1 MADKEDFAPAALM
14 AGLAA
19 EMEKEAGPC
28 GPLPPALPLA
38 DIETMPALF
47 QVRELY
53 DQHAEDIAR
62 ALRDGA
68 EVPPLLVLRA
78 GRRVIVIDGHHRL
91 EAHRLAGKLAAVP
104 VVGFEGTL
112 REAVLEA
119 CARNSVTKLPMTA
132 GERQD
137 AAWRYVCLGVG
148 SKAQI
153 AKASGSSTAT
163 VARMREVAKRLGPE
177 AFETRSW
184 WHAMR
189 LDREAERGD
198 QTEEDRLVWIE
209 ATAQRYADTMA
220 RTFGK
225 KLTGNAEIA
234 ARAMAIHFGRRL
246 ESVVQHLGEWLPD
259 EREGDY

>member
-1 MADKEDFAPAALM
+1 MVGAEDFEPAALM
-14 AGLAA
+14 ARLEA
-19 EMEKEAGPC
+19 EMQEAGPC
-28 GPLPPALPLA
+28 GPLPSVLPLA
-38 DIETMPALF
+38 AIETLPALF
-47 QVRELY
+47 QVREIS

-68 EVPPLLVLRA
+68 EVPPLLVLRV
-78 GRRVIVIDGHHRL
+78 GHRVIVIDGHHRL
-91 EAHRLAGKLAAVP
+91 EAHCLAGRVEAVP

-112 REAVLEA
+112 REAVLAA
-119 CARNSVTKLPMTA
+119 CAANSVTKLPMTET
-132 GERQD
+132 ERQD
-137 AAWRYVCLGVG
+137 AAWRYVCMGVG

-153 AKASGSSTAT
+153 AKASGSSARS
-163 VARMREVAKRLGPE
+163 VARMRDVARRLGAE

-189 LDREAERGD
+189 LDREAERAD
-198 QTEEDRLVWIE
+198 QTEEDRLEWIE

-220 RTFGK
+220 RTFGR

-246 ESVVQHLGEWLPD
+246 ESVVQHLGDWLPE
-259 EREGDY
+259 ERESDY